1 MNALLT
7 LNAGPKSHRKRILIL
22 MALTFIALC

>member
-1 MNALLT
+1 MNSLLA
-7 LNAGPKSHRKRILIL
+7 LNAGPISHRKRILIL

>member
-1 MNALLT
+1 MNSLLA
-7 LNAGPKSHRKRILIL
+7 LNAGPKSHRKRILVL

>member
-1 MNALLT
+1 MNALLN